1 VTETVPE
8 LATSDPAWRTAGRT
22 AWRHFLEDA
31 ARWIVPEEVGDP
43 DSLTPKAIA
52 RLLHRHLPLRAMAWF
67 RVSWWAKRTGI
78 PGLPGIIQRR
88 LLRIY
93 GLELA
98 PGADIG
104 GGLYIAHPVGCTL
117 MAERIGRNVTVI
129 AAVTVGY
136 RDVARWPRI
145 DDGVYIGTGARV
157 LGDIDIGAGAQIGAN
172 AVVIRD
178 VPAGATAVGIP
189 ATTRQRP

>member
-1 VTETVPE
+1 VTETQPE
-8 LATSDPAWRTAGRT
+8 LATSDPAWRTAR
-22 AWRHFLEDA
+22 RRFLEDA

-43 DSLTPKAIA
+43 DALTPKSIA

-67 RVSWWAKRTGI
+67 RLSWWAKQAGI
-78 PGLPGIIQRR
+78 PGLPGMIQRR
-88 LLRIY
+88 LLRVY

-129 AAVTVGY
+129 AAVTIGY

-145 DDGVYIGTGARV
+145 DDDVYIGTGARV
-157 LGDIDIGAGAQIGAN
+157 LGDIEIGAGAQIGAN

-178 VPAGATAVGIP
+178 VPTGATAVGIP
-189 ATTRQRP
+189 ATTRPRP